1 MFDIHCWL
9 LGLAKGTLMES
20 TMFPFSK
27 TTWRCC
33 IRRFEKLVLR
43 VRSPSTSNIVDARA
57 IHNAQY
63 GHFWR
68 VLQLRQQLG
77 SQQEA
82 LRGVWSACSLHHLCE
97 HLALVDGVHALVDL
111 VHHPEGALGELL
123 EGDEVQHGADRPL
136 TAALPVAAQQLQR
149 LLLAELDPH
158 AHLEL
163 VKVLV
168 LLQGQ
173 LAHTPNFSERLR
185 EGCVHS
191 VHHLP
196 QLGKPLVAH
205 PSDLGLVTFQGGS
218 ILIERSLQ
226 LLDAFGALLV
236 HSQGV
241 RVPHN
246 NGVHLQL
253 TVRDALVHLLN
264 GSRHVPKLF
273 LERWV
278 WKVGHLLGL
287 ELGLDC
293 LLFRVL
299 LEQLQLGHSG
309 HEIAAVSFEFFQ
321 LLFQKLGL
329 LLQLRPRQR
338 GRVQLEL
345 QAAHLRQ
352 HREERRHLCQTGLN
366 NARGSVVHASFVL
379 FRGVG
384 LKGLDGDP
392 LLLDL
397 AGERVHFVLK
407 VRPRP

>member
-253 TVRDALVHLLN
+253 TVRDVLPQLFNRVW
-264 GSRHVPKLF
+264 HVVKLF
-273 LERWV
+273 LERIV
-278 WKVGHLLGL
+278 WNSDHLFSLAHCRF
-287 ELGLDC
+287 C
-293 LLFRVL
+293 LRMQPSL
-299 LEQLQLGHSG
+299 LLSQLLLPS
-309 HEIAAVSFEFFQ
+309 HEMAALSFEFFQ
-321 LLFQKLGL
+321 LLFQKLCL
-329 LLQLRPRQR
+329 LLQLRHRQR

-352 HREERRHLCQTGLN
+352 HPKERRHL
-366 NARGSVVHASFVL
+366 H
-379 FRGVG
+379 
-384 LKGLDGDP
+384 K
-392 LLLDL
+392 
-397 AGERVHFVLK
+397 
-407 VRPRP
+407 